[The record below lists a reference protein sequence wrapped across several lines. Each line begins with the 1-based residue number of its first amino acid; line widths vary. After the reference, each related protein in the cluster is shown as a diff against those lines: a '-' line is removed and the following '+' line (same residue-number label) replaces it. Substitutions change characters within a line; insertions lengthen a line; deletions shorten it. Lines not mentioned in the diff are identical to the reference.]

1 MWGLCLESPVSLNSN
16 SHETLRENG
25 HDSYQAQG
33 CFFFFFPPS
42 QDKISLFSLL
52 ALYISSW
59 PGTSASRVLGLKVCT
74 TTAWQVQGFSRIAY
88 QHHLCFETQGKLF
101 I

>member
-1 MWGLCLESPVSLNSN
+1 MGMTPIRPRAAFS
-16 SHETLRENG
+16 
-25 HDSYQAQG
+25 
-33 CFFFFFPPS
+33 FFFFPS